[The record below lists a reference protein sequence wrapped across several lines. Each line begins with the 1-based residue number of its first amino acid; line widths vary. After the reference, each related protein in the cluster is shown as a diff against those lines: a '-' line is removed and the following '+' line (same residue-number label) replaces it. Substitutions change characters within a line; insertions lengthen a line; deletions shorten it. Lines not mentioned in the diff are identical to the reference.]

1 MSSKRALQQEKQ
13 DEACSHE
20 EPCSSSS
27 IPAQAQKRARYSDS
41 AEQQV
46 PGEEGP
52 EQQQQ
57 HLAGTVVDFS
67 CASPTQVERFRHCQQ
82 VLRPGIPNPIR
93 LSAFK
98 LADKPSPPLRG
109 DDKVRRVHVAVLGA
123 LAHAFVQLAAN
134 KGAACLQEGHYNYE
148 LGENIS
154 SRYKILSKF
163 GEGTFGRVLECWDRN
178 YKDYVAVKIVRNVD
192 KYRHAAMIELRGWLQ
207 HR

>member
-27 IPAQAQKRARYSDS
+27 IPTQAQKRARYSDS
-41 AEQQV
+41 AEQ
-46 PGEEGP
+46 
-52 EQQQQ
+52 
-57 HLAGTVVDFS
+57 
-67 CASPTQVERFRHCQQ
+67 QVERFRHCQQ

-109 DDKVRRVHVAVLGA
+109 DDK
-123 LAHAFVQLAAN
+123 
-134 KGAACLQEGHYNYE
+134 EGHYNYE